1 MAYPIMLDI
10 AARTCVVVGG
20 GAVAARKVA
29 ALLDAGA
36 VVTVISPALVPPLA
50 ELLAAERIHA
60 IQTPYASGMLDDAQP
75 LLVFAATDDAAVNA
89 QVAADA
95 AAVGALVNRADAP
108 HESSFASMA
117 TLRRGAVTIGISTGG
132 ASPALAAHLRG
143 VLEGL
148 IGDEYATLAA
158 WLGEARLEGVEGEQ
172 TERAALWRSVIEPVL
187 ALLRDGREAEAH
199 ALLDAMTALEGV

>member
-1 MAYPIMLDI
+1 
-10 AARTCVVVGG
+10 
-20 GAVAARKVA
+20 
-29 ALLDAGA
+29 
-36 VVTVISPALVPPLA
+36 
-50 ELLAAERIHA
+50 
-60 IQTPYASGMLDDAQP
+60 
-75 LLVFAATDDAAVNA
+75 
-89 QVAADA
+89 
-95 AAVGALVNRADAP
+95 
-108 HESSFASMA
+108 
-117 TLRRGAVTIGISTGG
+117 
-132 ASPALAAHLRG
+132 